1 MVIRK
6 IKTILTVVFFSLVS
20 NVAIGASDIKKVKR
34 LVARLQMELME
45 LKEKASNSSSEQ
57 MAILEPQNE
66 KIDRLS
72 KENLE
77 ISKKLKDVE
86 LKFLLL
92 EEKFEK
98 YKKESSNEQLSELN
112 QLSTILTLMLVGET
126 SSIEPL
132 VLDLIN
138 KGNNLKQDLLI
149 LVLAENQKK
158 QGLIEESLNYY
169 VLLISEHPKSRYL
182 NRAIFQAS
190 ELLGKL
196 GHVEDQN
203 NMLEALKDD
212 EGKYGILARK
222 KLGIEELEKED
233 AESQE
238 EESQEDAGESPDQK
252 DTDASNDQQNAVQS
266 NDQQDTVESDDQQ
279 DTVESDD
286 QQDSVESNDQK
297 DTAENNDQNASSNE
311 EEREDEVED
320 EDEDEDD
327 Y

>member
-6 IKTILTVVFFSLVS
+6 IKTILIVALFSLVS
-20 NVAIGASDIKKVKR
+20 NVTIGASDIKKVKR
-34 LVARLQMELME
+34 MVARLQMELME
-45 LKEKASNSSSEQ
+45 IKEKASNSSSEQ
-57 MAILEPQNE
+57 MAILEPQND

-72 KENLE
+72 KENIE

-98 YKKESSNEQLSELN
+98 YKKESSTEQLSELN

-126 SSIEPL
+126 TSIEPL

-138 KGNNLKQDLLI
+138 QGNNLKQDLLI
-149 LVLAENQKK
+149 LVLAENQKI

-182 NRAIFQAS
+182 NRAIFEAS
-190 ELLGKL
+190 ELLAKL
-196 GHVEDQN
+196 GHLEDQK

-212 EGKYGILARK
+212 EGAYGKLARK
-222 KLGIEELEKED
+222 KLGIEKLEKED

-238 EESQEDAGESPDQK
+238 IKSQENPDG
-252 DTDASNDQQNAVQS
+252 S
-266 NDQQDTVESDDQQ
+266 NDQQDTDK
-279 DTVESDD
+279 
-286 QQDSVESNDQK
+286 SNDQM
-297 DTAENNDQNASSNE
+297 DTDKSSDQMDTDKSS
-311 EEREDEVED
+311 DQMD
-320 EDEDEDD
+320 TDKSSDQM
-327 Y
+327 